1 VRIPSRFDA
10 EAARYERRA
19 ALPDDVC
26 RRAAETALAAAGAG
40 AGDLVVE
47 VGAGT
52 GLIGRWFA
60 GHGVRYLGFDLA
72 LGMLARFAER
82 RGAAGGGEA
91 VLVQA
96 DGDRRWPLADA
107 GVRLFFATRAL
118 HLLAVDHAAAE
129 VRRLAHP
136 AGASLLIGRLRHPA
150 DGPRE
155 RMAEAM
161 RRRLAERGYAPRP
174 GRRREERLLAAL
186 AAAGG
191 ERIAAWEVG
200 CWEEARSP
208 GRSLADWRSKPGL
221 GGFEPPAAVKHEVL
235 AGVEAWARATFGDL
249 ERAWPSPVRFV
260 MEGVRLPP
268 DGG

>member
-1 VRIPSRFDA
+1 MRTPSRFDA

-19 ALPDDVC
+19 ALPDEVC

-82 RGAAGGGEA
+82 RAAERGEA

-96 DGDRRWPLADA
+96 DGERRWPLADA
-107 GVRLFFATRAL
+107 GVRLVFATRAL
-118 HLLAVDHAAAE
+118 HLLAVDHAAGE

-136 AGASLLIGRLRHPA
+136 GGASLLIGRLRHPA

-161 RRRLAERGYAPRP
+161 RGRLAERGYAARP

-191 ERIAAWEVG
+191 ERIAEWEVG
-200 CWEEARSP
+200 SWQEARSP
-208 GRSLADWRSKPGL
+208 ARSLADWRSKPGL
-221 GGFEPPAAVKHEVL
+221 GGFEPPAAVKSEVL

-249 ERAWPSPVRFV
+249 ERARPSPVRFV